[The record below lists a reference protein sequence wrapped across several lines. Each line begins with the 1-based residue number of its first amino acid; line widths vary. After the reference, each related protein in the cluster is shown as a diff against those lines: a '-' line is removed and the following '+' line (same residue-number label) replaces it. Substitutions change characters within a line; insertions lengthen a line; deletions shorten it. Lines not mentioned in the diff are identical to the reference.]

1 MKTKLLLFPLLLS
14 LALCS
19 CSTSDN
25 DNSSSTPADSSAN
38 ASTASSLSDSAPP
51 QEQEESSSSL
61 SEEEL
66 INRSENYDT
75 TDEFLDSVYVT
86 KFYKDRNAD
95 GINYIPEIDDQ
106 VKQNCITAYY
116 GCYYIYYTYNGKPMG
131 ICVDMSSGA
140 YDSAEKIY
148 EETYARLSNTLS
160 DDKEETLSHYRYDAQ
175 NDMMICDEKT
185 DSSIGYISVTN
196 NIGFKVEIFAID
208 MDSTIDEI
216 IDFSTHLKF

>member
-1 MKTKLLLFPLLLS
+1 MKNKYLLFPLLLS

-19 CSTSDN
+19 CSAADN
-25 DNSSSTPADSSAN
+25 DSSTPAATSAPET
-38 ASTASSLSDSAPP
+38 TASSQNDSSS
-51 QEQEESSSSL
+51 QQEESTSSL
-61 SEEEL
+61 GDEDLETLVNKSEDF
-66 INRSENYDT
+66 DT
-75 TDEFLDSVYVT
+75 ADEFLDSVYVT
-86 KFYKDRNAD
+86 QYYKDRNAD

-148 EETYARLSNTLS
+148 EEMYARMSHTLR
-160 DDKEETLSHYRYDAQ
+160 DDKEETLSHYRYDPQ

-196 NIGFKVEIFAID
+196 NIGFRVEVFAAKT
-208 MDSTIDEI
+208 DSTIDEI
-216 IDFSTHLKF
+216 IDFSKHLKF

>member
-1 MKTKLLLFPLLLS
+1 MKTKLLLISLLLS
-14 LALCS
+14 LVLCS
-19 CSTSDN
+19 CSAADN
-25 DNSSSTPADSSAN
+25 DSSTPAATSMPET
-38 ASTASSLSDSAPP
+38 TASSQNDSSS
-51 QEQEESSSSL
+51 QQEESTSSL
-61 SEEEL
+61 GDEDLETLVNKSEDF
-66 INRSENYDT
+66 DT
-75 TDEFLDSVYVT
+75 ADEFLDSVYVT
-86 KFYKDRNAD
+86 QYYKDRNAD

-131 ICVDMSSGA
+131 ICVDISSGA

-185 DSSIGYISVTN
+185 DSSIGYIAVTN